1 MKITIETEECKV
13 THEEDVV
20 MCDDFISAFA
30 GLLGAVSFHHSTVLE
45 CMADYV
51 RTQQEIAEGNEKLNR
66 ILDNF
71 KDDLEALD
79 KIKVEEETP

>member
-1 MKITIETEECKV
+1 MKITIETEDCKV
-13 THEEDVV
+13 THEADVI

-30 GLLGAVSFHHSTVLE
+30 GLLVGVSFHPETVAE

-51 RTQQEIAEGNEKLNR
+51 LTQQEIAEGNEKLNG
-66 ILDNF
+66 ILDKF

-79 KIKVEEETP
+79 NLKVKKEDA